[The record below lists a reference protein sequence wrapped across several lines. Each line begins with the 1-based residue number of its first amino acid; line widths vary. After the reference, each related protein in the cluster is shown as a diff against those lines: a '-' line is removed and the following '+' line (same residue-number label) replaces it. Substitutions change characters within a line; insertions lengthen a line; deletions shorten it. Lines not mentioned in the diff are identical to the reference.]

1 LVKLDFETLDFET
14 PAERIERD
22 KTCLGDEGEDATKIP
37 IRNHSFKPPVNFT
50 GASPQGVAFRL
61 CSALGVN

>member
-1 LVKLDFETLDFET
+1 MVELDFDT
-14 PAERIERD
+14 PAGRIQRD